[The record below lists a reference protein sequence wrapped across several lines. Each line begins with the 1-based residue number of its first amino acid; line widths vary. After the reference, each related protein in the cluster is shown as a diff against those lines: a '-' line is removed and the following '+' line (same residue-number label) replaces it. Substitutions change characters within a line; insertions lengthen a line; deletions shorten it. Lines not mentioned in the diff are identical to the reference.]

1 MNNIRKDWRVLKS
14 ATVRGQWD
22 IETRGF
28 IQEQDS
34 AGRVSWRM
42 VHNWTRHSCAPS
54 KRAAVTRAN
63 LLRERGDPL
72 NYEGRAVR
80 IEPRELAKA

>member
-1 MNNIRKDWRVLKS
+1 MNNVHKDWRGLKS
-14 ATVRGQWD
+14 ATYPGQWD

-28 IQEQDS
+28 VQEQDH

-42 VHNWTRHSCAPS
+42 VYNWTRHSCAPS

-63 LLRERGDPL
+63 MLRGRGESL
-72 NYEGRAVR
+72 TYEGRAVR